1 MNIGM
6 GMALLIAIFSPTI
19 GIMAMFTLRPY
30 IKKKTSKKLPLHI
43 CTLLCVVGLIIYISF
58 LMCFS
63 GEHLDSTFAHKEYPI
78 DKMTFNSVYFNDR
91 GGDSL
96 SESWVI
102 VEEPNDK
109 YQNIVLVETEEFKVK
124 WLFCKINV
132 TNDKYHVYL
141 SEDVYNRLQDG
152 NTIYEKK

>member
-6 GMALLIAIFSPTI
+6 EIALLIAIFSPTI
-19 GIMAMFTLRPY
+19 GIMIILTLRPY
-30 IKKKTSKKLPLHI
+30 IKKKTNKKLPLHI
-43 CTLLCVVGLIIYISF
+43 CTLFCVVGLIIYISF
-58 LMCFS
+58 LMCFR
-63 GEHLDSTFAHKEYPI
+63 GEHLDSTFTNKEYPI
-78 DKMTFNSVYFNDR
+78 DKMTFNSVYFNNR

-102 VEEPNDK
+102 IEEPNDK
-109 YQNIVLVETEEFKVK
+109 YQNIVLVKTEEFKVK

-152 NTIYEKK
+152 NTIYERK